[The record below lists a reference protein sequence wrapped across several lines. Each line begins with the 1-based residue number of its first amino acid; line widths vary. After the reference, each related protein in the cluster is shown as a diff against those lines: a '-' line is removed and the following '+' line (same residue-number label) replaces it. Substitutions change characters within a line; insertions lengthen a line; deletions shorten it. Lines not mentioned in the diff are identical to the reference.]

1 MKNILKSRYIS
12 FILALFMVVGVFLPQ
27 GRVFANKGK
36 GKYKIDLRIDVKDRF
51 LEENEN
57 MSGKVIRPSG
67 RQVRVYKLNIKENL
81 SKDQMFEL
89 ASKYDSYTTEKIN
102 ELREDKTI
110 GEVFL
115 SEKSKLY
122 YDGKSYD
129 EIWTDKIKGFDYS
142 NLSEQIL
149 IEGLSEGYY
158 LIKETEQS
166 SAIESEKLVTNV
178 VKLPDSSM
186 KKNTLSING
195 KQTRPVN
202 KKSIKLI
209 KVDADNKDVKL
220 DKAEFELYKKAEKEG
235 EKDQQVNL
243 TGDNGV
249 YYRNDEKGAHIALK
263 TWNGG
268 KIEVYDLPEGT
279 YYFKEIKPAPGYPEE
294 GNKGKVSK
302 NLKLGESDTIENKS
316 IPILKKVDESDEK
329 KTLDGVEFEVYK
341 KDGTKLNFKK
351 TNIGYEVDP
360 KGQDKLVTKDGGFI
374 NITNLENG
382 KYYFKEKETLK
393 GYILSDKKYDFEI
406 KSFNPVNEKGEIKI
420 NTVTN
425 KPKKPNPKTP
435 TGGFNFVKIDDSKDE
450 KRLAGARF
458 VLMKLDEKTN
468 KYERVVKDGK
478 QITLESGNNG
488 EFRVDGLEYGRYA
501 IREEA
506 APTNYYIDNP
516 LTYFDVDAA
525 SISLPAKK
533 IVNKPYKPVITR
545 RDNTTVTK
553 YVPTNA
559 TTVIKNIVKTGD
571 VKIII
576 MAIAGLIL
584 LTMGIKLVNSSE
596 KLQMA

>member
-1 MKNILKSRYIS
+1 
-12 FILALFMVVGVFLPQ
+12 MVVGVFLPQ

-36 GKYKIDLRIDVKDRF
+36 GKYKIDLQIDVKDRF

-57 MSGKVIRPSG
+57 MSGKVLRPSG
-67 RQVRVYKLNIKENL
+67 RQVRVYKLNINENL
-81 SKDQMFEL
+81 SKDQMLDL
-89 ASKYDSYTTEKIN
+89 ASKYDSYTAEKIN
-102 ELREDKTI
+102 ELRENKTI
-110 GEVFL
+110 GKVFL

-122 YDGKSYD
+122 YEGKSYD

-166 SAIESEKLVTNV
+166 SEIESEKLVTNV
-178 VKLPDSSM
+178 VKLPDSGM
-186 KKNTLSING
+186 EKNTLRIYG

-393 GYILSDKKYDFEI
+393 NYILSDKKYDFEI

-584 LTMGIKLVNSSE
+584 LTMGIKLVNNSE
-596 KLQMA
+596 RLQMA

>member
-1 MKNILKSRYIS
+1 
-12 FILALFMVVGVFLPQ
+12 MVVGVFLPQ

-468 KYERVVKDGK
+468 KYERVVRDGK

-584 LTMGIKLVNSSE
+584 LTMGIKLVNNSE
-596 KLQMA
+596 RLQMA

>member
-468 KYERVVKDGK
+468 KYERVVRDGK

-584 LTMGIKLVNSSE
+584 LTMGIKLVNNSE
-596 KLQMA
+596 RLQMA

>member
-1 MKNILKSRYIS
+1 
-12 FILALFMVVGVFLPQ
+12 MVVGVFLPQ
-27 GRVFANKGK
+27 GRVFADKGK
-36 GKYKIDLRIDVKDRF
+36 GKYKIDLQIDVKDRF

-57 MSGKVIRPSG
+57 MSGKVLRPSG
-67 RQVRVYKLNIKENL
+67 RQVRVYKLNINENL
-81 SKDQMFEL
+81 SKDQMLDL
-89 ASKYDSYTTEKIN
+89 ASKYDSYTAEKIN
-102 ELREDKTI
+102 ELRENKTI
-110 GEVFL
+110 GKVFL

-178 VKLPDSSM
+178 VKLPDSGM
-186 KKNTLSING
+186 KKNTLRIYG

-425 KPKKPNPKTP
+425 KPEKPNPKTP